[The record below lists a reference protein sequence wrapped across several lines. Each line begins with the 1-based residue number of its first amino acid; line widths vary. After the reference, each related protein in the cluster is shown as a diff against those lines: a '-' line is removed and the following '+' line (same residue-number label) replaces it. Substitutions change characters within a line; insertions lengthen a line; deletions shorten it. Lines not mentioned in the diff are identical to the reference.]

1 MAKKGKQRYGA
12 GKSAKE
18 IISGIGR
25 NIGRVKES
33 TLRSAV
39 TRLSSAMNKRLDR
52 AEKAGVDSPAV
63 RDVRSSGGRF
73 SAKGKTFEGLKA
85 EFIRIKNFFQNPT
98 STQQGWNQVQKEAT
112 EEAIGRG
119 ILKGKKSKLGTGVP
133 EGGLESPIPPG
144 ARPIDQEPST
154 PPGQDIPELGS
165 EEATKAFKEVFGDIP
180 EGNPFGKTKKV
191 EPGDPKDPEKAME
204 GWLWNEETRSWE
216 HPQYGSGWL
225 PYEGE
230 GGGYFDPITGQIVG
244 NTVRTRHDYDAT
256 EDNKVWGEGTETGK
270 LWQMVDSIAAMDP
283 RFAKRDDSDP
293 ASDPRMK
300 LFDAIDDAWVDN
312 PALSFEEAR
321 DLVAGRLDEIYE
333 SAARHWATAH
343 SMSFSTF
350 FSDNDD
356 W

>member
-1 MAKKGKQRYGA
+1 MAKKGKSPRYGA

-85 EFIRIKNFFQNPT
+85 EFIRIKSFFQNPT
-98 STQQGWNQVQKEAT
+98 STRKGWDKVQKEAT

-119 ILKGKKSKLGTGVP
+119 IIKGMKT
-133 EGGLESPIPPG
+133 PP
-144 ARPIDQEPST
+144 PT
-154 PPGQDIPELGS
+154 PPGPDIPELGS
-165 EEATKAFKEVFGDIP
+165 EEATKAFKEVFGDIDIP
-180 EGNPFGKTKKV
+180 EGNPFGNGNKV
-191 EPGDPKDPEKAME
+191 ELKDPEKAGE

-244 NTVRTRHDYDAT
+244 NTARTRHDYDAS
-256 EDNKVWGEGTETGK
+256 EDPKVWGEGSETGK

-312 PALSFEEAR
+312 PSLSFEEAR

>member
-63 RDVRSSGGRF
+63 RDVKSSGGRF

-98 STQQGWNQVQKEAT
+98 STQQGWNEVQKEAT

-119 ILKGKKSKLGTGVP
+119 ILKGRKGKKGKKRRGGEP
-133 EGGLESPIPPG
+133 EPPKQPPEPPEPPRGPKGPIGGDVVE
-144 ARPIDQEPST
+144 EPT
-154 PPGQDIPELGS
+154 PPE
-165 EEATKAFKEVFGDIP
+165 
-180 EGNPFGKTKKV
+180 
-191 EPGDPKDPEKAME
+191 EPGWSAPW
-204 GWLWNEETRSWE
+204 GWTWNEETRSWE
-216 HPQYGSGWL
+216 HPQYGSGWI

-230 GGGYFDPITGQIVG
+230 GGGLIDPITGQIVG
-244 NTVRTRHDYDAT
+244 NTARTRHDYDAS
-256 EDNKVWGEGTETGK
+256 EDPKVWGEGTETGK

-283 RFAKRDDSDP
+283 RFAKRDDSEP
-293 ASDPRMK
+293 TTDPRMK

-321 DLVAGRLDEIYE
+321 DMVAGRLDEIFE
-333 SAARHWATAH
+333 SAARHWASAG